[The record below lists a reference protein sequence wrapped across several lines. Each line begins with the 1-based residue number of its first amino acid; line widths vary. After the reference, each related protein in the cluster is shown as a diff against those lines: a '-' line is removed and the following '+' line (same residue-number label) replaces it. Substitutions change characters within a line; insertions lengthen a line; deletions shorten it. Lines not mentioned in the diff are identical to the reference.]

1 MNKKY
6 HSLWKISKKKHRG
19 ASPWLE
25 IFALFNGSFNVM
37 SQKDFR
43 NLLHIIFDSY
53 TSVPLSRV
61 SVTNTKSDVFQLYS
75 LQVHMSTKAVLF
87 YKDCSEN

>member
-1 MNKKY
+1 
-6 HSLWKISKKKHRG
+6 
-19 ASPWLE
+19 
-25 IFALFNGSFNVM
+25 M

-75 LQVHMSTKAVLF
+75 LQVCPRPKCFPRYSKFGTSLVLF
-87 YKDCSEN
+87 